1 MLMKEEIIRET
12 RPPVSPERG
21 RQHCVDHE
29 NGLVSFCSEAIVLTP
44 GGNWIPANKELYI
57 KDDAVFR
64 GSA

>member
-1 MLMKEEIIRET
+1 MLMKEEITRET
-12 RPPVSPERG
+12 HPPVSPRRG

-29 NGLVSFCSEAIVLTP
+29 NGLVSFRSEAIVLTQ
-44 GGNWIPANKELYI
+44 GGNPIPANKERYI